1 MTTYKKFNSD
11 YIVETTGPT
20 DKILLISPVT
30 KVTQVLQLGIF
41 TTSERNALTPENGQ
55 IIYNST
61 TNKFQGS
68 AAGAWAD
75 LN

>member
-1 MTTYKKFNSD
+1 MTTYKKVNSD

-30 KVTQVLQLGIF
+30 TVTGVFQAGVF
-41 TTSERNALTPENGQ
+41 TTSQRNALSPENGQ

-61 TNKFQGS
+61 TNKFQGY
-68 AAGAWAD
+68 AAGAWVD

>member
-1 MTTYKKFNSD
+1 MTTYKKVNSD

-61 TNKFQGS
+61 TNKFQGY